1 MYAISSAKKTLRTLL
16 ASHFEGTVMKIETPP
31 SPDKGDWAVPV
42 FVLSKKLKK
51 SPAAIANEL
60 VNQLSLK
67 NTEFD
72 RVVAEGGFLNFFL
85 NPVTY
90 TAAVMQDAARSEYG
104 VPDLLTPERIV
115 IDYSSPNVA
124 KEMHVGHLRSTVIGD
139 TLRRVYTF
147 MGHTVIAQ
155 NHLGDWGTQFG
166 MLIEHLI
173 DTQPDPLVLTHISD
187 LNALYQAAKQRDD
200 KDPDFK
206 ERARKRVVLLQQGDA
221 LTVRIWQS
229 LTQESMR
236 HFNAVYRRL
245 GVLLTEADLRP
256 ESAYNPVLKDTVDN
270 LKNLGLTTEDAGAV
284 CIFLPGFEREG
295 KPIPLILQKTD
306 GGFLY
311 ATTDLAALYYR
322 FNTLKADRLLYVVD
336 VRQGD
341 HFKMFFAAAQKAHW
355 LEEGRAIH
363 VAFGTILGKDNKPF
377 KTREGGTVRLS
388 DLLDE
393 AVKRAET
400 LIMTKNPDISEAD
413 RQKLAEQVGIGALKY
428 ADLHNDRRND
438 YVFDWDRLLS
448 FDGNTAPYLQ
458 YAVVRLRSL
467 LHKAQAGVQQGY
479 VTPAQA
485 GVQSNTDWI
494 PASAGMTLAQAG
506 VQQGH
511 VTPAQAGVQSLE
523 FNLVKKL
530 SEFPEILDRML
541 QTQEPHLLTTYVFTL
556 AQTFTTFYDALPILK
571 APEPERLFRLQLC
584 QFTLSVLT
592 RGLGLLGIE
601 CPERM

>member
-1 MYAISSAKKTLRTLL
+1 MYAISSAKKTLRMLL
-16 ASHFEGTVMKIETPP
+16 AFYFEGEEMKIEKPP
-31 SPDKGDWAVPV
+31 FSDKGDIAVPI

-51 SPAAIANEL
+51 PPTVIAAEL
-60 VNQLSLK
+60 AGSLSLE

-90 TAAVMQDAARSEYG
+90 TEAVMQGSERPDYG
-104 VPDLLTPERIV
+104 VPDNITPERIV
-115 IDYSSPNVA
+115 LDYSSPNVA

-139 TLRRVYTF
+139 ALRRIYTF
-147 MGHTVIAQ
+147 VGHTVIAQ

-173 DTQPDPLVLTHISD
+173 DTQLDPLALTHIGD

-200 KDPDFK
+200 AEPDFK

-221 LTVRIWQS
+221 LTLRIWQS

-236 HFNAVYRRL
+236 HFNAVYHRL
-245 GVLLTEADLRP
+245 GVLLTDNDLKP
-256 ESAYNPVLKDTVDN
+256 ESAYNAALQDTVAK
-270 LKNLGLTTEDAGAV
+270 LTALGLITEDAGAL

-295 KPIPLILQKTD
+295 KPVPLILQKTD

-341 HFKMFFAAAQKAHW
+341 HFKMLFAAAQKAHW
-355 LEEGRAIH
+355 LPEGQATH

-393 AVKRAET
+393 AVKRADA
-400 LIMTKNPDISEAD
+400 LIVAKNPDISEAD

-458 YAVVRLRSL
+458 YAAVRLQSL
-467 LHKAQAGVQQGY
+467 LHKAL
-479 VTPAQA
+479 VTPANGVPSSQAVTPAKA
-485 GVQSNTDWI
+485 GVQS
-494 PASAGMTLAQAG
+494 S
-506 VQQGH
+506 
-511 VTPAQAGVQSLE
+511 E

-530 SEFPEILDRML
+530 SEFPEIIEKIL
-541 QTQEPHLLTTYVFTL
+541 QTQEPHLLTTYLFTL
-556 AQTFTTFYDALPILK
+556 AQTFTTFYDAVPILK
-571 APEPERLFRLQLC
+571 APEVERLFRLRLC
-584 QFTLSVLT
+584 QFTLKVLT

-601 CPERM
+601 CPKKM